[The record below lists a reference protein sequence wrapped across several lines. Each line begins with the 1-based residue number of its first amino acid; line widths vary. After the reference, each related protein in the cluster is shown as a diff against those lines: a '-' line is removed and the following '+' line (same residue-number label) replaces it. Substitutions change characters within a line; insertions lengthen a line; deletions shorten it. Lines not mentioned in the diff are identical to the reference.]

1 SSDDLGTSIQSL
13 VLGTDFITKLEI
25 KSLLDAMNVL
35 GIIGD
40 LTTFDGNIG
49 LTALLKSSEPIDY
62 GTNQTTVLA
71 SAIMHRTITDQIVD
85 LSLGGAPAIILPD
98 TDFDNIDIDAVV
110 STNYFILK
118 TEVKSLINAM
128 DVLGVGGNLSGFD
141 GSINLTVLADP
152 TAQNTLLVS
161 AIMHATLS
169 DKLINTTL
177 DIPDTDI
184 NRVVTIRVTNSGTE
198 FIEATEM
205 KALLVSLDMLGLTSF
220 GSMGLDISN
229 IYGKDMSILLASATM
244 QATMSGEILPQ
255 ADTYAIAS
263 SGDFIIPAAL
273 REDIAIATVAGKWI
287 ERDEL
292 IELIE
297 AFDVMGLGGFN
308 VSINASSFSTYNQTQ
323 IHEILESVSMHLSIE
338 KMIKSNTNVN
348 AFIPDVLTPDVVVDT
363 YYTLT
368 DIVSPA
374 ETELFIL
381 AVNVL
386 GGDISGDITS
396 AALSALTYTEQQTV
410 LASYIVRSKLSVD
423 LADAMASNG
432 DPYDASDYEIVGD
445 AAPVCIKYTSALEA
459 LAHI

>member
-1 SSDDLGTSIQSL
+1 
-13 VLGTDFITKLEI
+13 
-25 KSLLDAMNVL
+25 
-35 GIIGD
+35 
-40 LTTFDGNIG
+40 
-49 LTALLKSSEPIDY
+49 
-62 GTNQTTVLA
+62 
-71 SAIMHRTITDQIVD
+71 VD

-98 TDFDNIDIDAVV
+98 TDFDGIDIDDLV

-118 TEVKSLINAM
+118 NEIKGLINAM

-141 GSINLTVLADP
+141 GSIDLTVLADP
-152 TAQNTLLVS
+152 TAQNTLLLS

-184 NRVVTIRVTNSGTE
+184 NRAVLIRVTNSGTE

-220 GSMGLDISN
+220 GSMGLDISV

-255 ADTYAIAS
+255 ADTYAVAA
-263 SGDFIIPAAL
+263 SGDFIIAAAL
-273 REDIAIATVAGKWI
+273 REDITIDSVAGKWI

-308 VSINASSFSTYNQTQ
+308 VSINASSFGAYNQTQ
-323 IHEILESVSMHLSIE
+323 IHEILESVSMHLTIE
-338 KMIKSNTNVN
+338 KMIKSNANVN
-348 AFIPDVLTPDVVVDT
+348 AFIPDVLTPDVVINT

-374 ETELFIL
+374 EVELFIL

-396 AALSALTYTEQQTV
+396 AALSALTYVQQQTV
-410 LASYIVRSKLSVD
+410 LASYIARAKLTVD
-423 LADAMASNG
+423 LAAAMAFNG
-432 DPYDASDYEIVGD
+432 DPYEASDYEIVGD
-445 AAPVCIKYTSALEA
+445 ATPVCIKYASALEA
-459 LAHI
+459 LAYI